1 MKKNFV
7 KYEFYT
13 NSNGDKNNVNFDYN
27 DSDEDIIHDEFFK
40 TEGTKSTKNI
50 RNYDDKLNQLFEKMI
65 KKESS
70 KKNEIKDNLKNQSD
84 DSYSSDDLNIEKYF
98 KNKKHDD
105 KGKNNV
111 YQKEK
116 IKIKVEEKVE
126 EEEEE
131 SDDELD
137 KILNKKIDFDEYF
150 SDIESE
156 EKEDTPKNYQL
167 RTIKSSLLNLYSD
180 KGIDNKNNIKENIEN
195 KKDDKNENIQK
206 SNLNNCKLEDKK
218 SDIKKSNSS
227 NINKN
232 IDI

>member
-27 DSDEDIIHDEFFK
+27 DSDEDIIHEEFFK

-84 DSYSSDDLNIEKYF
+84 DSYNSDDLNIEKYF

-131 SDDELD
+131 SDDDID
-137 KILNKKIDFDEYF
+137 KFFNQKIDSNDYI
-150 SDIESE
+150 SDDFE
-156 EKEDTPKNYQL
+156 EKEDTPKNFQI
-167 RTIKSSLLNLYSD
+167 RTIKNSLMNLYSD
-180 KGIDNKNNIKENIEN
+180 KKIDDKNNIKENEN
-195 KKDDKNENIQK
+195 KIKILEKENKDLNIKNLE
-206 SNLNNCKLEDKK
+206 LNEK
-218 SDIKKSNSS
+218 IKKELE
-227 NINKN
+227 KMMMMK
-232 IDI
+232 

>member
-131 SDDELD
+131 SDDDID
-137 KILNKKIDFDEYF
+137 KFFNQKIDSNDYI
-150 SDIESE
+150 SDDFE
-156 EKEDTPKNYQL
+156 EKEDTPKNFEI
-167 RTIKSSLLNLYSD
+167 RTIKNSLMNLYSD
-180 KGIDNKNNIKENIEN
+180 KKIDDGVHK
-195 KKDDKNENIQK
+195 
-206 SNLNNCKLEDKK
+206 
-218 SDIKKSNSS
+218 
-227 NINKN
+227 
-232 IDI
+232 